1 MIREMFLKME
11 VRKNSLAG
19 LWSFVCENRTTFI
32 KLSVFAL
39 VCVFFHFFLVP
50 LASGFFEVFFVFCFD
65 DADVLRIFSKSL
77 AWCVLAA
84 GALSGMRNWE
94 L

>member
-1 MIREMFLKME
+1 ME
-11 VRKNSLAG
+11 GHKNIFVT

-32 KLSVFAL
+32 KLSVVFAL

-50 LASGFFEVFFVFCFD
+50 LASGLFEVFFVFCFD

-77 AWCVLAA
+77 AWCVLVA
-84 GALSGMRNWE
+84 GALSGMRNWK